1 MWHKIKMKGH
11 GHSDKQE
18 TEILS
23 FQNCIHKYELP
34 FVIFREGCPSF
45 ALISHLPYFHL
56 HKYSSDIP

>member
-1 MWHKIKMKGH
+1 MKGH

-18 TEILS
+18 TEIVS